1 MFDRLI
7 FDNGMLDFLDI
18 VSKNNK
24 IALILLN
31 GNGNLICEEGNF
43 IKRESSD
50 SDKVSYLNKSKYDKV
65 EDKWADCRTKIGI
78 GRFVRKFLSKSAFE
92 HYCITDQDVEK
103 FVNLYKSF
111 FSRDIS
117 KLKIVEGREILKYY
131 LEENYATAGGGKFG
145 TLWNSCMRQSERNKF
160 LKLYSENPGI
170 KMLVFFSEE
179 GLVRARALLWEEVH
193 EHGTK
198 NSYKFMDRIYYLYDH
213 DINFFKD
220 WAKDNGYITKL
231 EQNAKSESYFDLGGE
246 SAKMSLYVS
255 LEKNDFLY
263 YPYLDTFKYLNFSKS
278 RISNS
283 TSYNFDYTL
292 IQSNG
297 MLEREEEQEPEPD
310 WDEDEQ

>member
-7 FDNGMLDFLDI
+7 FDNDMLDFLDM

-43 IKRESSD
+43 IKRESD
-50 SDKVSYLNKSKYDKV
+50 SGDMVSYLSKSKYDKV

-78 GRFVRKFLSKSAFE
+78 GRFVRKFLSRGSFE
-92 HYCITDQDVEK
+92 RYCITDQDVEK

-111 FSRDIS
+111 FSRDKS
-117 KLKIVEGREILKYY
+117 KLRIVEGEEILKCY
-131 LEENYATAGGGKFG
+131 LEENYATVSGGRFG
-145 TLWNSCMRQSERNKF
+145 TLWNSCMRQAERNKF

-170 KMLVFFSEE
+170 KMLVFFSDD
-179 GLVRARALLWEEVH
+179 GLVRARALLWEEVL

-220 WAKDNGYITKL
+220 WAKENGYITKL
-231 EQNAKSESYFDLGGE
+231 EQNAKSESYFEIDGKM
-246 SAKMSLYVS
+246 AKLSLYVN
-255 LEKNDFLY
+255 LEKKDFSY
-263 YPYLDTFKYLNFSKS
+263 YPYLDTFKYFKLYKS
-278 RISNS
+278 RLSNS
-283 TSYNFDYTL
+283 TDYNYDYVL

-297 MLEREEEQEPEPD
+297 MMEREEEQEPEPD

>member
-7 FDNGMLDFLDI
+7 FDNDMLDFLDI
-18 VSKNNK
+18 ASKNNK

-50 SDKVSYLNKSKYDKV
+50 SDKVSYLNKSKYEKV

-92 HYCITDQDVEK
+92 RYCITDQDVEK

-111 FSRDIS
+111 FSRDAS

-131 LEENYATAGGGKFG
+131 LEENYATVSGGKFG
-145 TLWNSCMRQSERNKF
+145 TLWNSCMRQAERNKF

-170 KMLVFFSEE
+170 KMLVFFSDE
-179 GLVRARALLWEEVH
+179 GLVRARALLWEDVR

-220 WAKDNGYITKL
+220 WAKENGYITKL
-231 EQNAKSESYFDLGGE
+231 EQNAKSESYFEMSGGPVRL
-246 SAKMSLYVS
+246 SLYIL
-255 LEKNDFLY
+255 LEKSDFLH
-263 YPYLDTFKYLNFSKS
+263 YPYLDTFKYLNFRMS
-278 RISNS
+278 RLSNS
-283 TSYNFDYTL
+283 AGYNFDHSL
-292 IQSNG
+292 VQSNG
-297 MLEREEEQEPEPD
+297 MLEREEEHEPD
-310 WDEDEQ
+310 WDEEDEQ